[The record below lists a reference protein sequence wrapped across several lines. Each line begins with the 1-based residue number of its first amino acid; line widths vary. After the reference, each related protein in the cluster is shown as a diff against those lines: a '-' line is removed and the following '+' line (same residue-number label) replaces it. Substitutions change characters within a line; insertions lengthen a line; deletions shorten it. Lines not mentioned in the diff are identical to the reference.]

1 MTEKRKSPPAKAPA
15 PEDTQPTEEQLDEA
29 IEDSM
34 DASDPP
40 SYVTKGTP
48 SRPPR
53 PGTRVSPEAGRDKRR
68 KS

>member
-1 MTEKRKSPPAKAPA
+1 MTEKRKSPPAKP
-15 PEDTQPTEEQLDEA
+15 PEDTHPTEAELDEA

-48 SRPPR
+48 SRPPQSSGR
-53 PGTRVSPEAGRDKRR
+53 ASPEADQHKRH
-68 KS
+68 KP

>member
-1 MTEKRKSPPAKAPA
+1 MTEKRKPRPAQA
-15 PEDTQPTEEQLDEA
+15 PEPENPPPTEEALDEA
-29 IEDSM
+29 IEESM

-53 PGTRVSPEAGRDKRR
+53 SAEGISPEAGRDKRR

>member
-1 MTEKRKSPPAKAPA
+1 MSEKRKPRPSQAPA
-15 PEDTQPTEEQLDEA
+15 PEATQPTEEELDEA

-53 PGTRVSPEAGRDKRR
+53 SADGVSPEAGRDKRR

>member
-1 MTEKRKSPPAKAPA
+1 MTEKRKSPPAKP
-15 PEDTQPTEEQLDEA
+15 PEDTHPTEAELDEA

-48 SRPPR
+48 TRPPQS
-53 PGTRVSPEAGRDKRR
+53 GKRVSPEAGRDKRR

>member
-53 PGTRVSPEAGRDKRR
+53 STDDVSPEAGRDKRR